1 MGNDLQFVIT
11 LLKIIAF
18 LPFIILL
25 IYISIKY
32 GGGKLQ
38 DIQKGKYMKIM
49 DRLPLSK
56 ENSLLVVKIGDKA
69 YVISSTHG
77 NVQIML
83 ELTSEDIIKIESS
96 KEIPQYH
103 SLKELYEKLRNKKED
118 KHEDKYGE

>member
-11 LLKIIAF
+11 FLKIIAF

-25 IYISIKY
+25 IYICIKY

-69 YVISSTHG
+69 YVISSTHE

-118 KHEDKYGE
+118 KHEDKYEE